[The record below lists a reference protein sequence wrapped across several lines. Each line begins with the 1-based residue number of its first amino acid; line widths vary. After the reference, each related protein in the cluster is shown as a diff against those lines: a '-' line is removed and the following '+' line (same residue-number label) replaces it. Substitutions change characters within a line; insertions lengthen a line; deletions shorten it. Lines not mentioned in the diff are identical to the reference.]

1 MSEFDDEEYE
11 SFELDGAGRSADSV
25 KEPADASDEFDD
37 DLDDDDDFDEVDLE
51 DAADD
56 EIDFVLAAYREDGQP
71 YVQSLGKDLASD
83 LDELIVQLRRLPG
96 DAGALG
102 FVSLVEEVFVI
113 TRVRGQH
120 VQVLLSDAAAASDW
134 PIARD
139 VVDYLGEE
147 PLEEDDE
154 EGEPIGDL
162 GIVAD
167 LGLSD
172 FDMGAIIDNLDLGS
186 VDMLIQIAD
195 KIKLNPQFRKA
206 AEAAVG
212 GEFSGLSQWD
222 DSMRLALDQARMAS
236 MHGDVPVGAVAIDQ
250 AGSLLAAA
258 GNEREIRHDPTAH
271 AEILVLREASRRLRS
286 WRLTGLTL
294 VVTLE
299 PCTMCAGAPGAG
311 SGRTVDL
318 RRIRSEGWCG

>member
-25 KEPADASDEFDD
+25 KEPAETDDEFDD
-37 DLDDDDDFDEVDLE
+37 DVDDEDDFDEVDLE

-71 YVQSLGKDLASD
+71 YVQSLGKDLAND

-113 TRVRGQH
+113 ARVRGQH

-147 PLEEDDE
+147 PLEDDEE

-162 GIVAD
+162 GILAD

-172 FDMGAIIDNLDLGS
+172 FDMGAIIDNLDLSS
-186 VDMLIQIAD
+186 VDMLIEIAD

-212 GEFSGLSQWD
+212 E
-222 DSMRLALDQARMAS
+222 
-236 MHGDVPVGAVAIDQ
+236 
-250 AGSLLAAA
+250 
-258 GNEREIRHDPTAH
+258 
-271 AEILVLREASRRLRS
+271 
-286 WRLTGLTL
+286 
-294 VVTLE
+294 
-299 PCTMCAGAPGAG
+299 
-311 SGRTVDL
+311 
-318 RRIRSEGWCG
+318 

>member
-11 SFELDGAGRSADSV
+11 SFELDGASKSAASASGRAGAD
-25 KEPADASDEFDD
+25 DRFDD
-37 DLDDDDDFDEVDLE
+37 EIDDDEDFDEVDLE

-71 YVQSLGKDLASD
+71 YVQSLSKDLAND

-120 VQVLLSDAAAASDW
+120 VQVLLSDTAAASDW

-147 PLEEDDE
+147 ALEDE
-154 EGEPIGDL
+154 EEEEGDPIGDL

-172 FDMGAIIDNLDLGS
+172 FDMSAIIDNLDLSS
-186 VDMLIQIAD
+186 VEMLTQIAD

-206 AEAAVG
+206 VEAAVG
-212 GEFSGLSQWD
+212 
-222 DSMRLALDQARMAS
+222 
-236 MHGDVPVGAVAIDQ
+236 
-250 AGSLLAAA
+250 
-258 GNEREIRHDPTAH
+258 
-271 AEILVLREASRRLRS
+271 
-286 WRLTGLTL
+286 
-294 VVTLE
+294 
-299 PCTMCAGAPGAG
+299 
-311 SGRTVDL
+311 
-318 RRIRSEGWCG
+318 

>member
-11 SFELDGAGRSADSV
+11 SFELDGAGRSASSAGGRANRA
-25 KEPADASDEFDD
+25 EE
-37 DLDDDDDFDEVDLE
+37 LDDELEDDEDFEEVELE

-71 YVQSLGKDLASD
+71 YVQSLGKDLAND

-147 PLEEDDE
+147 PLDDEDE

-172 FDMGAIIDNLDLGS
+172 FDMGAIVDNLELSS
-186 VDMLIQIAD
+186 VEMLTEVAD
-195 KIKLNPQFRKA
+195 KIKLNPPFRKA
-206 AEAAVG
+206 VEAAVG
-212 GEFSGLSQWD
+212 
-222 DSMRLALDQARMAS
+222 
-236 MHGDVPVGAVAIDQ
+236 
-250 AGSLLAAA
+250 
-258 GNEREIRHDPTAH
+258 
-271 AEILVLREASRRLRS
+271 
-286 WRLTGLTL
+286 
-294 VVTLE
+294 
-299 PCTMCAGAPGAG
+299 
-311 SGRTVDL
+311 
-318 RRIRSEGWCG
+318 

>member
-25 KEPADASDEFDD
+25 KEPADTDDEFDD

-51 DAADD
+51 DAAED

-71 YVQSLGKDLASD
+71 YVQSLGKDLAND

-139 VVDYLGEE
+139 VADYLGEE
-147 PLEEDDE
+147 PVDEDE
-154 EGEPIGDL
+154 EEAEPIGDL

-172 FDMGAIIDNLDLGS
+172 FDMGAIIDNLDLSS
-186 VDMLIQIAD
+186 VDMLIEIAD
-195 KIKLNPQFRKA
+195 KIKLSPQFRKA

-212 GEFSGLSQWD
+212 E
-222 DSMRLALDQARMAS
+222 
-236 MHGDVPVGAVAIDQ
+236 
-250 AGSLLAAA
+250 
-258 GNEREIRHDPTAH
+258 
-271 AEILVLREASRRLRS
+271 
-286 WRLTGLTL
+286 
-294 VVTLE
+294 
-299 PCTMCAGAPGAG
+299 
-311 SGRTVDL
+311 
-318 RRIRSEGWCG
+318 

>member
-11 SFELDGAGRSADSV
+11 SFELDGASKSAESGSRRSGTNEVD
-25 KEPADASDEFDD
+25 DE
-37 DLDDDDDFDEVDLE
+37 LDDDDEFDEVDLE

-71 YVQSLGKDLASD
+71 YVQSLGKDLAND

-147 PLEEDDE
+147 PLDDEDE

-172 FDMGAIIDNLDLGS
+172 FDMGAILDNLDLSS
-186 VDMLIQIAD
+186 VEMLTEIAE

-206 AEAAVG
+206 VEAAVG
-212 GEFSGLSQWD
+212 
-222 DSMRLALDQARMAS
+222 
-236 MHGDVPVGAVAIDQ
+236 
-250 AGSLLAAA
+250 
-258 GNEREIRHDPTAH
+258 
-271 AEILVLREASRRLRS
+271 
-286 WRLTGLTL
+286 
-294 VVTLE
+294 
-299 PCTMCAGAPGAG
+299 
-311 SGRTVDL
+311 
-318 RRIRSEGWCG
+318 

>member
-25 KEPADASDEFDD
+25 SEPAESEDEFDD
-37 DLDDDDDFDEVDLE
+37 DLEDDEDFDEVDLE

-56 EIDFVLAAYREDGQP
+56 EIDFVLAGYREDGQP
-71 YVQSLGKDLASD
+71 YVQLLSKDLAND

-147 PLEEDDE
+147 PLEEDEE

-172 FDMGAIIDNLDLGS
+172 FDMGAIIDNLDLSS
-186 VDMLIQIAD
+186 VDMLIEIAD

-212 GEFSGLSQWD
+212 E
-222 DSMRLALDQARMAS
+222 
-236 MHGDVPVGAVAIDQ
+236 
-250 AGSLLAAA
+250 
-258 GNEREIRHDPTAH
+258 
-271 AEILVLREASRRLRS
+271 
-286 WRLTGLTL
+286 
-294 VVTLE
+294 
-299 PCTMCAGAPGAG
+299 
-311 SGRTVDL
+311 
-318 RRIRSEGWCG
+318 

>member
-11 SFELDGAGRSADSV
+11 SFELDGAGRSAESV
-25 KEPADASDEFDD
+25 KKPTNSGAGFDD
-37 DLDDDDDFDEVDLE
+37 DVEDDDDFDESDLE

-71 YVQSLGKDLASD
+71 YVQSLGKDLAND
-83 LDELIVQLRRLPG
+83 LDELIIQLRRLPG

-113 TRVRGQH
+113 SRVRGQH
-120 VQVLLSDAAAASDW
+120 VQVLLSDGAAAGDW

-147 PLEEDDE
+147 PIDEDEE

-172 FDMGAIIDNLDLGS
+172 FDMSAIIDNLDLSS
-186 VDMLIQIAD
+186 VEMLVEVAD

-206 AEAAVG
+206 VEAAVG
-212 GEFSGLSQWD
+212 
-222 DSMRLALDQARMAS
+222 
-236 MHGDVPVGAVAIDQ
+236 
-250 AGSLLAAA
+250 
-258 GNEREIRHDPTAH
+258 
-271 AEILVLREASRRLRS
+271 
-286 WRLTGLTL
+286 
-294 VVTLE
+294 
-299 PCTMCAGAPGAG
+299 
-311 SGRTVDL
+311 
-318 RRIRSEGWCG
+318 

>member
-11 SFELDGAGRSADSV
+11 SFELDGASRSADSV
-25 KEPADASDEFDD
+25 KGAANTEGELDD
-37 DLDDDDDFDEVDLE
+37 DLDDDEDFDEVDLE

-71 YVQSLGKDLASD
+71 YVQSLGKDLAND

-120 VQVLLSDAAAASDW
+120 VQVLLSDAAAAGDW

-147 PLEEDDE
+147 PVDEDEDEE

-172 FDMGAIIDNLDLGS
+172 FDMGAILDNLDLSS
-186 VDMLIQIAD
+186 VEMLVEVAD
-195 KIKLNPQFRKA
+195 KIKLNPLFRKA
-206 AEAAVG
+206 VEAAV
-212 GEFSGLSQWD
+212 E
-222 DSMRLALDQARMAS
+222 
-236 MHGDVPVGAVAIDQ
+236 
-250 AGSLLAAA
+250 
-258 GNEREIRHDPTAH
+258 
-271 AEILVLREASRRLRS
+271 
-286 WRLTGLTL
+286 
-294 VVTLE
+294 
-299 PCTMCAGAPGAG
+299 
-311 SGRTVDL
+311 
-318 RRIRSEGWCG
+318 

>member
-11 SFELDGAGRSADSV
+11 SFELDGAGKSADSAR
-25 KEPADASDEFDD
+25 EPAETDDGFDD
-37 DLDDDDDFDEVDLE
+37 DLEDDDDFDEVDLE

-71 YVQSLGKDLASD
+71 YVQSLGKDLAND

-113 TRVRGQH
+113 SRVRGQH

-147 PLEEDDE
+147 PLEDDEE

-172 FDMGAIIDNLDLGS
+172 FDMGAIVDNLDLSS
-186 VDMLIQIAD
+186 VDMLIEIAD

-212 GEFSGLSQWD
+212 E
-222 DSMRLALDQARMAS
+222 
-236 MHGDVPVGAVAIDQ
+236 
-250 AGSLLAAA
+250 
-258 GNEREIRHDPTAH
+258 
-271 AEILVLREASRRLRS
+271 
-286 WRLTGLTL
+286 
-294 VVTLE
+294 
-299 PCTMCAGAPGAG
+299 
-311 SGRTVDL
+311 
-318 RRIRSEGWCG
+318 

>member
-11 SFELDGAGRSADSV
+11 SFELDGAGRSASSAGGRANRA
-25 KEPADASDEFDD
+25 EE
-37 DLDDDDDFDEVDLE
+37 LDDELEDDEDFEEVELE

-71 YVQSLGKDLASD
+71 YVQSLGKDLAND

-113 TRVRGQH
+113 SRVRGQH

-147 PLEEDDE
+147 PLDDEDE

-172 FDMGAIIDNLDLGS
+172 FDMGAIIDNLDLSS
-186 VDMLIQIAD
+186 VEMLTEIAD
-195 KIKLNPQFRKA
+195 KIKLNPPFRKA
-206 AEAAVG
+206 VEAAVG
-212 GEFSGLSQWD
+212 
-222 DSMRLALDQARMAS
+222 
-236 MHGDVPVGAVAIDQ
+236 
-250 AGSLLAAA
+250 
-258 GNEREIRHDPTAH
+258 
-271 AEILVLREASRRLRS
+271 
-286 WRLTGLTL
+286 
-294 VVTLE
+294 
-299 PCTMCAGAPGAG
+299 
-311 SGRTVDL
+311 
-318 RRIRSEGWCG
+318 